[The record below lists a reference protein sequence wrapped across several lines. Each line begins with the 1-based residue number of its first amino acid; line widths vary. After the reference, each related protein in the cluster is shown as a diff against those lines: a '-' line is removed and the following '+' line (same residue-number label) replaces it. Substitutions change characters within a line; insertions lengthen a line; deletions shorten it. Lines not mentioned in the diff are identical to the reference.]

1 VVMEV
6 HVFQTSEFTGQIK
19 ESEEMKPEW
28 FNLNEVPFTK
38 MWPDDV
44 FWWPHLLH
52 SRGFIG
58 YFKYTRESEEIT
70 DYTME
75 GATF

>member
-1 VVMEV
+1 
-6 HVFQTSEFTGQIK
+6 
-19 ESEEMKPEW
+19 
-28 FNLNEVPFTK
+28 VPFTK

-52 SRGFIG
+52 NRGFIG

-70 DYTME
+70 DYTIEE